1 MILCVPLKVRELV
14 NRIVTTVSY
23 ICIDIMY
30 YSYIF
35 QGKGRLFIQVVGLE
49 PTWLEATVS

>member
-23 ICIDIMY
+23 INIDIMY
-30 YSYIF
+30 YSYIIPM
-35 QGKGRLFIQVVGLE
+35 GEDYFIQVVGLE